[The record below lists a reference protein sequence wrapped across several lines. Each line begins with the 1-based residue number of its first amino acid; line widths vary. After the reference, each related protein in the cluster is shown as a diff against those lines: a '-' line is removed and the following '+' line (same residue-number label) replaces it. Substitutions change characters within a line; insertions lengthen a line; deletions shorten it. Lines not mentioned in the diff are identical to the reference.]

1 MYKNLL
7 ALLAASASL
16 AVMLSIANA
25 AYAAPVVAQNFNLA
39 ISAPVVRLVNLNVA
53 NPTLNLTKQNS
64 NPILHN
70 LGCACAACADAYRQP
85 SI

>member
-1 MYKNLL
+1 MYRNLL

-16 AVMLSIANA
+16 SVMLLIANA
-25 AYAAPVVAQNFNLA
+25 AYAAPIAVQNFNLA
-39 ISAPVVRLVNLNVA
+39 ISTPIVRTVNLNFA
-53 NPTLNLTKQNS
+53 NPILNLTSQNS

-70 LGCACAACADAYRQP
+70 LGCTCAACANSSRPP